1 MKQGLVLTFTAL
13 TICLSV
19 GAKATNGQSDDL
31 PKIEVAAEF
40 TSLTKPSFDNGD
52 TEPGFG
58 GRFTFNLN
66 RSFAV
71 EGVGY
76 FFPHKN
82 LGFGFSNDNAGN
94 IGEGLFGLKAG
105 KRFEK
110 WGIFAKGRPGL
121 ISFSQGNSGYVQTGQ
136 GGPFPFEFQH
146 SRATHFAFD
155 AGGVIEFY
163 PSKRIVTRF
172 DAGDTLI
179 HYGARTINFPTFD
192 PVTGSASLLQF
203 RRPAETRHN
212 FQFAASV
219 GFRF

>member
-1 MKQGLVLTFTAL
+1 MKRGLVLTFAAL
-13 TICLSV
+13 TICLSLS
-19 GAKATNGQSDDL
+19 AKQTNGQTDEL

-82 LGFGFSNDNAGN
+82 RFFSTNDNGGN
-94 IGEGLFGLKAG
+94 IAEGLFGLKAG

-121 ISFSQGNSGYVQTGQ
+121 VSFSQGNTGYIQT
-136 GGPFPFEFQH
+136 
-146 SRATHFAFD
+146 
-155 AGGVIEFY
+155 
-163 PSKRIVTRF
+163 
-172 DAGDTLI
+172 
-179 HYGARTINFPTFD
+179 
-192 PVTGSASLLQF
+192 
-203 RRPAETRHN
+203 
-212 FQFAASV
+212 
-219 GFRF
+219 